1 MSSLVAAVPALAVVA
16 CIAVFA
22 AGLRLLRADP
32 LEGLDV
38 GDLAL
43 LRAEQRAAATRARP
57 LDRLAAP
64 LLPLARSI
72 AGPVLRARLR
82 RMIELAGRP
91 DGATEDTVLLAM
103 ARWAVILVPALV
115 LFLLQGRLIFAV
127 LVPAVIVVLPLA
139 GIARARR
146 LRQEQLD
153 NDLPDFLDVLSVTVS
168 AGVAFRPALLR
179 TSQRFGGTLAEEMS
193 LTLNQIANGA
203 AVREAFERLRDRNDS
218 EALSQFVTAFVQSE
232 ELGSP
237 LATTLTHIA
246 EDMRRSSAQR
256 MRQKAARVAPRVTLV
271 TSVVL
276 LPGAV
281 LLLFGGFYVGSGID
295 VEALFGNLQ

>member
-1 MSSLVAAVPALAVVA
+1 MTALVSAVPALAVVA
-16 CIAVFA
+16 CLAVFV

-43 LRAEQRAAATRARP
+43 LRAEQRAAVTQDRP

-64 LLPLARSI
+64 LLPLARNL
-72 AGPVLRARLR
+72 AGPALRARLR
-82 RMIELAGRP
+82 RTIELAGRP
-91 DGATEDTVLLAM
+91 GGATEDTVLLAM
-103 ARWAVILVPALV
+103 CRWTVILAPVVPV
-115 LFLLQGRLIFAV
+115 FLLNGQWFFVL
-127 LVPAVIVVLPLA
+127 LVPAVVLVLPLA

-153 NDLPDFLDVLSVTVS
+153 TDLPDFLDVLAVTVS

-179 TSQRFGGTLAEEMS
+179 TSQRFGGTLADEMS

-203 AVREAFERLRDRNDS
+203 AVRQAFERLRDRNDS

-237 LATTLTHIA
+237 LATTLNQIA

-256 MRQKAARVAPRVTLV
+256 LRQKAARIAPRVTLV

-281 LLLFGGFYVGSGID
+281 LLMFAGFYIGSGID
-295 VEALFGNLQ
+295 LDSLTGTLR